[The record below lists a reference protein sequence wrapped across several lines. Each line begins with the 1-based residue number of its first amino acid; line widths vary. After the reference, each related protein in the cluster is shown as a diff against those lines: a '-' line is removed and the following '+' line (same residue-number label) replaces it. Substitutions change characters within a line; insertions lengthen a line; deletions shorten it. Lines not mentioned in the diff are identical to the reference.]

1 MELVI
6 TLFLG
11 AWIAI
16 GGFLAY
22 RSVKREYGNRKGEN
36 E

>member
-11 AWIAI
+11 AWITV
-16 GGFLAY
+16 GGWLGY
-22 RSVKREYGNRKGEN
+22 RCIKNEYGQGKGKN
-36 E
+36 K

>member
-11 AWIAI
+11 AWISFGGWI
-16 GGFLAY
+16 GY
-22 RSVKREYGNRKGEN
+22 RSVKKEYEEAIK
-36 E
+36 

>member
-16 GGFLAY
+16 GGWLGY
-22 RSVKREYGNRKGEN
+22 RSIKNEYGNEKGEKR
-36 E
+36 